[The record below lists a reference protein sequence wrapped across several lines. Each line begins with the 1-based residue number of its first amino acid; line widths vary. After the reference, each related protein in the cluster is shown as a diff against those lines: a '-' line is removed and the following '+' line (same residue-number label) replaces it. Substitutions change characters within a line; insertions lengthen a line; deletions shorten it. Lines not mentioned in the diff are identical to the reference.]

1 MIKLIRIPAL
11 SLVREVGRASNDE
24 DAAIG
29 ARNGANGAVSDGGD
43 GEGDD
48 PAGRKRRSP
57 ERHSREQ
64 TDGGLPDSDG
74 HRDAS
79 PLLREG
85 GLTSILIAI
94 PSGGPIA
101 SMGGLFTSPAG
112 EKASRPTPAPAQSG
126 SARVVTRAKSQGGV
140 A

>member
-43 GEGDD
+43 GEGDE
-48 PAGRKRRSP
+48 PAERKKNPARI
-57 ERHSREQ
+57 
-64 TDGGLPDSDG
+64 GDSDPRDSDLYPDG
-74 HRDAS
+74 HTCS

-85 GLTSILIAI
+85 GLTPVLIAI

-101 SMGGLFTSPAG
+101 PMGGLFTSPAG

-126 SARVVTRAKSQGGV
+126 SARVVTRAKSPGGV